1 MHSLKS
7 YTANEANRVLGR
19 TGRFWQKESYDHW
32 VRAERELSG
41 IAEYIAQNAVTAKLA
56 INPWDWPYCSAH
68 DRKFPRAKALAE
80 WW

>member
-32 VRAERELSG
+32 VRAERELFG
-41 IAEYIAQNAVTAKLA
+41 IAEYIAQNAVTAGLA
-56 INPWDWPYCSAH
+56 ANPWDWLYCSAR
-68 DRKFPRAKALAE
+68 DRKFPRAKALAD